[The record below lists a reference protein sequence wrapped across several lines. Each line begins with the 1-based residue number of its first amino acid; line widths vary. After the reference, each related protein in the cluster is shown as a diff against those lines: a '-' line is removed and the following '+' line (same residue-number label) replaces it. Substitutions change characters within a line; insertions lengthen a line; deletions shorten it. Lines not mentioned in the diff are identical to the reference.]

1 MATEVESPVLVEEP
15 APKTEEEE
23 PSKPEENHVD
33 AEETKP
39 EENEVQSDEVTHEK
53 DEAKEDGG
61 AEGNG
66 SVPPA
71 EEKVKFACPVPTQ
84 EIPNPVLNS
93 LMLETF
99 LRMAKIPFDRVHQKK
114 VKYVFEYK
122 GEKSTNIETAIDSLT
137 NTFSLTMD
145 AWMSPLDKAYA
156 RCIFTTIL
164 ESTFWSLEYYRWVD
178 NYKNTKKSYA
188 NSLPPVMNVLSPKL
202 FQNKIKKQ
210 VEAHG
215 LCGGDYVYERAI
227 DDLKA
232 FSLILGERPFLMGEE
247 PASVDAALFSL
258 LASVTYSCPES
269 KQAELMKQ
277 EEYSNL
283 AKYVERMK
291 QDFWLDW
298 DELCGSESELSK
310 KKGFFTR
317 LSSRKSRSKSSS
329 DKQEGE
335 ASPTEEQPPA
345 SPEKEKE
352 EGEAAAAEEGGEDK
366 GEEEGAKTEETE
378 NTGDAA
384 AEGEEKKEEESAEAE
399 EPKEETPC
407 EEKKEEAAE

>member
-1 MATEVESPVLVEEP
+1 MATEVESAPVLVEET

-23 PSKPEENHVD
+23 PAKPEENHVE

-39 EENEVQSDEVTHEK
+39 EENEVQGDDEVTHEK

-71 EEKVKFACPVPTQ
+71 EEKVKFNCPTPSH

-99 LRMAKIPFDRVHQKK
+99 LKMAKIPHERVHQKK
-114 VKYVFEYK
+114 IKHVYEYK
-122 GEKSTNIETAIDSLT
+122 GEKATSVETAIESLT
-137 NTFSLTMD
+137 NTFNVTLD
-145 AWMSPLDKAYA
+145 AWMSPQEKGYA

-188 NSLPPVMNVLSPKL
+188 NNLPPVMNMLSPKL

-215 LCGGDYVYERAI
+215 LCDNVHERALE
-227 DDLKA
+227 DLKA
-232 FSLILGERPFLMGEE
+232 FSDILGDKAFMMGDE
-247 PASVDAALFSL
+247 PAIVDAALFSL
-258 LASVTYSCPES
+258 LATVIYSCPES
-269 KQAELMKQ
+269 KQAELLKK

-298 DELCGSESELSK
+298 DELCGSEGEFSK
-310 KKGFFTR
+310 KRGLLAR
-317 LSSRKSRSKSSS
+317 LSSRKSRTKSAS
-329 DKQEGE
+329 DQKEGE
-335 ASPTEEQPPA
+335 ASPTEEQPPS

-352 EGEAAAAEEGGEDK
+352 EGEAAAEEGEDK
-366 GEEEGAKTEETE
+366 GGEEGAKTEESE
-378 NTGDAA
+378 NTAEAA
-384 AEGEEKKEEESAEAE
+384 AESEEKKEESAEAE
-399 EPKEETPC
+399 EKEETT
-407 EEKKEEAAE
+407 EEKKEAAE